1 MSTAYHR
8 ATEISERWRS
18 RRERSVTRIFDVPNS
33 TAAKTQGSLLDELE
47 SAIQTGSAER
57 RLETLRRITDL
68 FLGGSNKFNED
79 QIAVFDQVLG
89 QLIRKIETRA
99 LAELS
104 VRLAPI
110 DNAPLET
117 IRSLARNDDI
127 EVAGPVLE
135 ESVRLTTSDLVEIA
149 RTKGQAHLLA
159 ISGRPTLTDPVTD
172 VLVARGNMEVFH
184 RLLSN
189 ETSSISAAGFAV
201 LTKAAEQDELLA
213 EKAGRR
219 IDIPIKLL
227 RDLLLRAK
235 EAVRERLLAVM
246 PAKVRDEVQNILNS
260 VVRAVDHE
268 VSQPR
273 DYAAARRFVELL
285 KEKGEL
291 QEKDLLRFAKA
302 GQYEETVAALSLL
315 ASTPIDILKP
325 LMQSPRCD
333 GLLVPCR
340 AADFRWETV
349 SAILQMR
356 FSGATLAAPE
366 LDRIGQEFAKLSKA
380 SAQRMLRFWKV
391 RESTQ
396 ASA

>member
-1 MSTAYHR
+1 MSASQTM
-8 ATEISERWRS
+8 T
-18 RRERSVTRIFDVPNS
+18 
-33 TAAKTQGSLLDELE
+33 TQASLLDELE
-47 SAIQTGSAER
+47 FAFQTGSAER

-68 FLGGSNKFNED
+68 FLGGSNKFNEE

-89 QLIRKIETRA
+89 HLIRKIETRA

-127 EVAGPVLE
+127 EVAGPVLA
-135 ESVRLTTSDLVEIA
+135 ESARLTTSDLVEIA
-149 RTKGQAHLLA
+149 KTKGQAHLLA
-159 ISGRPTLTDPVTD
+159 ISGRPTLTNPVTD
-172 VLVARGNMEVFH
+172 VLVSRGNNEVYH

-201 LTKAAEQDELLA
+201 LAKAAENDELLA

-227 RDLLLRAK
+227 RDLLLKAK

-246 PAKVRDEVQNILNS
+246 PAKVRDEVQHILNS
-260 VVRAVDHE
+260 VVQAVDHE

-273 DYAAARRFVELL
+273 DFAAARKFVELL

-291 QEKDLLRFAKA
+291 QERDLLRFAKA

-315 ASTPIDILKP
+315 ASTPIDLLKP

-356 FSGATLAAPE
+356 LPGVPLTEVE

-396 ASA
+396 ASG

>member
-1 MSTAYHR
+1 MSD
-8 ATEISERWRS
+8 S
-18 RRERSVTRIFDVPNS
+18 
-33 TAAKTQGSLLDELE
+33 AAAASQGSLLDELE
-47 SAIQTGSAER
+47 RAIQTGSADR

-68 FLGGSNKFNED
+68 FLGGNNKFNED

-89 QLIRKIETRA
+89 HLIRKIETRA

-117 IRSLARNDDI
+117 IRNLARNDDI
-127 EVAGPVLE
+127 EVAGPVLA
-135 ESVRLTTSDLVEIA
+135 ESARLTTNDLVEIA
-149 RTKGQAHLLA
+149 KTKGQAHLLA
-159 ISGRPTLTDPVTD
+159 ISGRPTLTHPVTD
-172 VLVARGNMEVFH
+172 VLVERGNTEVFH

-189 ETSSISAAGFAV
+189 ETSSISAASFAV
-201 LTKAAEQDELLA
+201 LARAAENDELLA

-227 RDLLLRAK
+227 RDLLLKAK
-235 EAVRERLLAVM
+235 EAVRERLLSVM
-246 PAKVRDEVQNILNS
+246 PEKVRDEVQNVLNS
-260 VVRAVDHE
+260 VVRAVDNE
-268 VSQPR
+268 VSVPR
-273 DYAAARRFVELL
+273 DFAAARKFVELL

-291 QEKDLLRFAKA
+291 HEKDLLRFAKA
-302 GQYEETVAALSLL
+302 RQYEETVAALSLL

-340 AADFRWETV
+340 AADLRWETV

-356 FSGATLAAPE
+356 FSGTSISAPE

>member
-1 MSTAYHR
+1 VSDSTA
-8 ATEISERWRS
+8 
-18 RRERSVTRIFDVPNS
+18 
-33 TAAKTQGSLLDELE
+33 TATQGSLLDELE
-47 SAIQTGSAER
+47 CAIQTGSAER

-68 FLGGSNKFNED
+68 FLSDSNRFNED

-89 QLIRKIETRA
+89 HLIRKIETRA

-117 IRSLARNDDI
+117 IRSLARSDDI

-135 ESVRLTTSDLVEIA
+135 ESARLTTSDLVDIA
-149 RTKGQAHLLA
+149 RTKGQAHLIA
-159 ISGRPTLTDPVTD
+159 ISGRPTLTHPVTD
-172 VLVARGNMEVFH
+172 VLVARGNMEVYH

-201 LTKAAEQDELLA
+201 LAKAAEHDELLA

-227 RDLLLRAK
+227 RDLLLKAK

-246 PAKVRDEVQNILNS
+246 PEKVRNEVQHVLNS
-260 VVRAVDHE
+260 VVQAVGHE
-268 VSQPR
+268 ASQPR

-302 GQYEETVAALSLL
+302 RQYEETVAALSLL

-356 FSGATLAAPE
+356 FSGAPLSTPE
-366 LDRIGQEFAKLSKA
+366 LDQIGQEFAKLSKA

-396 ASA
+396 ASAS